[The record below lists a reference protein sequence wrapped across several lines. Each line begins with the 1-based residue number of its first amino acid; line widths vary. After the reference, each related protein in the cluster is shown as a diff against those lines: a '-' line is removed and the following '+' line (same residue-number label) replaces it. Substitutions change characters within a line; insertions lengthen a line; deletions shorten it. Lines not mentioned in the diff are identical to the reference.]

1 MFDWVL
7 NTSLSSVQK
16 GWDISTKVKKIKEML
31 LQKTRCFIYERKRK
45 NANKNISFIN
55 DMNTR
60 SNIKHKR

>member
-31 LQKTRCFIYERKRK
+31 LQKTRCFKYERTRK
-45 NANKNISFIN
+45 NASKNISFIN

-60 SNIKHKR
+60 